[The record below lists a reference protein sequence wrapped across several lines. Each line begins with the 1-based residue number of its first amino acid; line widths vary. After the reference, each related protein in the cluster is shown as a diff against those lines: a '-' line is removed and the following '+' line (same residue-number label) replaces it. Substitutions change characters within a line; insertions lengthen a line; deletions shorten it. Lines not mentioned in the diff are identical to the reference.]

1 MMPPL
6 HTSARRVMAKLF
18 LIVIVFL
25 NAESSH
31 AFPFSRLRNLR
42 NIQTKLKSTSSD
54 ELNAVTLK
62 ISAVEYCLI
71 NFGSIDIPETEE
83 KIFVKMYQNFSGD
96 LLSKKLDSLQAE
108 KRYLEQKELKQL
120 DILQAEKL
128 NQQAEKL
135 NQQAKDLKQLDILQA
150 EKAKDLKQLDIL
162 QAEKAK
168 DLELE
173 KQRTIFISRDS
184 SSGKL
189 YMIIWG

>member
-1 MMPPL
+1 M
-6 HTSARRVMAKLF
+6 F

-31 AFPFSRLRNLR
+31 AFTFSKLRFLR

-71 NFGSIDIPETEE
+71 KFGSIDIDIPETEE
-83 KIFVKMYQNFSGD
+83 KISVKIYQNFSGD
-96 LLSKKLDSLQAE
+96 LLSKKLDSLQEE
-108 KRYLEQKELKQL
+108 KRYLQEKELKQL
-120 DILQAEKL
+120 DILQAEK
-128 NQQAEKL
+128 
-135 NQQAKDLKQLDILQA
+135 AKELKQLDILQA
-150 EKAKDLKQLDIL
+150 EKAKGLKQLDIL

-173 KQRTIFISRDS
+173 KQRTISISRDS

-189 YMIIWG
+189 YMII

>member
-6 HTSARRVMAKLF
+6 HTSVCLVMAKLF

-71 NFGSIDIPETEE
+71 NFGSIVIPETEE

-96 LLSKKLDSLQAE
+96 ILSKKLDSLQEE
-108 KRYLEQKELKQL
+108 KRYL
-120 DILQAEKL
+120 
-128 NQQAEKL
+128 
-135 NQQAKDLKQLDILQA
+135 QAKDLKQQ
-150 EKAKDLKQLDIL
+150 AKDLKQLDIL

>member
-6 HTSARRVMAKLF
+6 QTSACRVMAKLF
-18 LIVIVFL
+18 LIVKR
-25 NAESSH
+25 ERSH
-31 AFPFSRLRNLR
+31 ALTFSRLRNLR

-108 KRYLEQKELKQL
+108 KRYLQ
-120 DILQAEKL
+120 
-128 NQQAEKL
+128 
-135 NQQAKDLKQLDILQA
+135 
-150 EKAKDLKQLDIL
+150 
-162 QAEKAK
+162 AK

-173 KQRTIFISRDS
+173 KQGTISISRDS

>member
-96 LLSKKLDSLQAE
+96 LLSKKLDSLQEE
-108 KRYLEQKELKQL
+108 KRY
-120 DILQAEKL
+120 LQAEKL
-128 NQQAEKL
+128 NQQ
-135 NQQAKDLKQLDILQA
+135 
-150 EKAKDLKQLDIL
+150 AKDLKQLDIL

>member
-1 MMPPL
+1 MPIKMMPPL

-31 AFPFSRLRNLR
+31 ALTFSRLRNLR
-42 NIQTKLKSTSSD
+42 NIQTKLMSTSPD
-54 ELNAVTLK
+54 ELNAVALK

-96 LLSKKLDSLQAE
+96 LLTKKLDSLQEE
-108 KRYLEQKELKQL
+108 KRFRQE
-120 DILQAEKL
+120 EK
-128 NQQAEKL
+128 
-135 NQQAKDLKQLDILQA
+135 
-150 EKAKDLKQLDIL
+150 LKQLDIL

-189 YMIIWG
+189 YMII

>member
-25 NAESSH
+25 NAESSY
-31 AFPFSRLRNLR
+31 ALTFSRLKNLR
-42 NIQTKLKSTSSD
+42 NIQTKLKSTSPD

-96 LLSKKLDSLQAE
+96 LLTKKLDSLQEE
-108 KRYLEQKELKQL
+108 KRYLQEEKRYLQEKELKQL
-120 DILQAEKL
+120 DILQAEK
-128 NQQAEKL
+128 EK
-135 NQQAKDLKQLDILQA
+135 
-150 EKAKDLKQLDIL
+150 ELKQLDIL

-189 YMIIWG
+189 YMII

>member
-1 MMPPL
+1 
-6 HTSARRVMAKLF
+6 MAKLF

-25 NAESSH
+25 NAESSR

-96 LLSKKLDSLQAE
+96 LLSKKLDSLQEE
-108 KRYLEQKELKQL
+108 KRYLQEKE
-120 DILQAEKL
+120 
-128 NQQAEKL
+128 
-135 NQQAKDLKQLDILQA
+135 LKQLDILQA

-173 KQRTIFISRDS
+173 KQRT

-189 YMIIWG
+189 YMII